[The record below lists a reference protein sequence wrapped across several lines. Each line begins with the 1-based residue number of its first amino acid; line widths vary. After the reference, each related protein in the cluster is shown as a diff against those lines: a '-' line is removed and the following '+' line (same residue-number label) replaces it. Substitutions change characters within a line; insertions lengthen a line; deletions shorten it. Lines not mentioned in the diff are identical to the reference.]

1 MKRGKVEIRPS
12 RRSSKSATV
21 INFLKFPM
29 RKPIYLFLV
38 SITVAVSVPFFAI
51 SAEKLDAY
59 GYKDL
64 LWKHIVVQSNNRRFE
79 IAELD
84 KIARDFILERDPHF
98 PASNIVAVI
107 LIPDIS
113 IPDERTNYMA
123 KLHYS
128 QGIGKSFWS
137 VYLSR
142 KGQVTQHQSG
152 IGFEGTSEK
161 EYWPP
166 PFQPLP
172 PLISREPPY
181 PPAERL
187 PLRVEQRGLKK

>member
-1 MKRGKVEIRPS
+1 LGIRVKVMKRGKVEIRPS

-38 SITVAVSVPFFAI
+38 SITVAVFVPFFAR

-123 KLHYS
+123 KLHS
-128 QGIGKSFWS
+128 GASICQEKGRSPSTRPELDSRGPQRKNIGRR
-137 VYLSR
+137 LSN
-142 KGQVTQHQSG
+142 
-152 IGFEGTSEK
+152 
-161 EYWPP
+161 
-166 PFQPLP
+166 PF
-172 PLISREPPY
+172 R
-181 PPAERL
+181 R
-187 PLRVEQRGLKK
+187 